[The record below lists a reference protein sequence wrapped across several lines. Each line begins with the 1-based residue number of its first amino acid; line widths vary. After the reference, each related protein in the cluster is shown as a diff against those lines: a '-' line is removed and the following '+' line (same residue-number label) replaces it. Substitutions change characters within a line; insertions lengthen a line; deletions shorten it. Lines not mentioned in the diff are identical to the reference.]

1 MVEGHVPDGCRLLLH
16 AELPARYRGTR
27 RRRGVTAGHAADRAA
42 HAVRDAADVPP
53 GGGGEPLRAGLGGD
67 AGAAAAVLE
76 GQVLRAVAAR
86 LRLHV
91 LDHHDH
97 AVRRRRHGAL
107 RREPLRPEGD
117 GRSPGAAHGRAAADP
132 RRGVPGRV
140 LRGRRRRGAAGAR
153 VPGAEPRG
161 RRGRC
166 RERRRAPGGRGA
178 LGGRAARRRRPRS
191 GRARGR
197 TGVPAAGAGS
207 LGVRDRRV
215 DDAPDPRRR

>member
-1 MVEGHVPDGCRLLLH
+1 VVEGHVPDGCRLLLH